1 MLDQVGNCPGAT
13 RANGTVEPAE
23 GVPGHGPPAGVPL
36 TIREAS
42 RMLAVPVS
50 TLRSWELRYGLPR
63 TSRTEGGHRRYL
75 AAALDELALMRDE
88 IARGKRAAEAAAST
102 RLLLGRAG
110 PARGFVDRLLAAAHE
125 MEPGGVRACL
135 DDSARELG
143 LGATIDDVLLP
154 AMRQIGRWWETGQCD
169 VGHEH
174 LATEA
179 ARTWLGRMVA
189 FAPEPH
195 RTGRL
200 LLACGPRD
208 THSLGLEAFATLLTH
223 DGWSCRILGAR
234 TPVATLVT
242 TAATVSARVIV
253 VISHVSAGRRAAVEA
268 ITAAGTLGTPVFY
281 AGNAFIARPT
291 RRRLPGTYLG
301 DSQRDAVGIIDATL
315 TRS

>member
-1 MLDQVGNCPGAT
+1 MLDQVANCSGAT
-13 RANGTVEPAE
+13 RANGSIEPADD
-23 GVPGHGPPAGVPL
+23 PARHGPPTGVEL

-42 RMLAVPVS
+42 RVLAVPVS
-50 TLRSWELRYGLPR
+50 TLRSWEARYGLPR

-75 AAALDELALMRDE
+75 TAALDELALMRDE

-110 PARGFVDRLLAAAHE
+110 PARGFVDRVLARARE
-125 MEPGGVRACL
+125 MDPVAVRECL

-189 FAPEPH
+189 FAPEPS
-195 RTGRL
+195 RTGCI

-208 THSLGLEAFATLLTH
+208 THSLGLEAFGTLLTH
-223 DGWSCRILGAR
+223 EGWSCRVLGAR
-234 TPVATLVT
+234 TPVATLVR
-242 TAATVSARVIV
+242 TAGTVAARAIV
-253 VISHVSAGRRAAVEA
+253 VVSHVSAGRRAAVEA
-268 ITAAGTLGTPVFY
+268 ITAAGALGAPVFY

-301 DSQRDAVGIIDATL
+301 DSQRDAVRIIDAAL
-315 TRS
+315 SA